1 VLARWPLFA
10 SDHIRISGGDP
21 LRIALESAPALGDV
35 RAAGKGTTLYL
46 VHGLTKRR
54 DYGRYSDAIRQ
65 AIDNGA
71 NVRWIR

>member
-1 VLARWPLFA
+1 
-10 SDHIRISGGDP
+10 

-54 DYGRYSDAIRQ
+54 DYGHYSDAIRQ

-71 NVRWIR
+71 NVRWVR